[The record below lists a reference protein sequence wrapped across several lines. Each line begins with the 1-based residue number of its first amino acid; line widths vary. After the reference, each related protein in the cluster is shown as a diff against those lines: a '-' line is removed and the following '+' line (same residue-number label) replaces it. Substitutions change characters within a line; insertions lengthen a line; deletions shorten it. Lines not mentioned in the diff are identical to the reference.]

1 MNAKGSDVMCAHL
14 KPSGCHLTS
23 KRKGIT
29 YIALRLLPTAAASAQ
44 YCLARSLVI
53 KCQIGLEQEFT
64 CTHLS
69 SQSSPT
75 RRSFVRHFVTAMFI
89 SRLIFLP
96 FFNVL
101 LLVCAAGTRLLKV
114 FVFF

>member
-14 KPSGCHLTS
+14 KPSGCHL
-23 KRKGIT
+23 
-29 YIALRLLPTAAASAQ
+29 
-44 YCLARSLVI
+44 I

-114 FVFF
+114 FFFFNLKLKG